1 MTTRLGSDVRRRA
14 RTSTR
19 FQLHAANLAESV
31 QVCLQSFGDRWVAT
45 AAGSRR
51 IETGLGSTARTAL
64 TAAVESLMPAAAAEL
79 LTDPELL
86 AVSWQIRQAV

>member
-1 MTTRLGSDVRRRA
+1 
-14 RTSTR
+14 
-19 FQLHAANLAESV
+19 
-31 QVCLQSFGDRWVAT
+31 VAT
-45 AAGSRR
+45 AAGGRR
-51 IETGLGSTARTAL
+51 TETGLGSTARTAL